1 MAHKRTKWVDQVDA
15 RPNTY
20 QEVINDDKTVTH
32 VKAFGET
39 IQKGTPISA
48 TNLNKLEEAL
58 QHYAVAFDMLLT
70 INYALSRAQQKQID
84 DLEAATAELTT

>member
-1 MAHKRTKWVDQVDA
+1 MANKRTHWVDHVVE

-20 QEVINDDKTVTH
+20 REVTNTDGTVTH
-32 VKAFGET
+32 QDASGTV
-39 IQKGTPISA
+39 IQQGTPISA